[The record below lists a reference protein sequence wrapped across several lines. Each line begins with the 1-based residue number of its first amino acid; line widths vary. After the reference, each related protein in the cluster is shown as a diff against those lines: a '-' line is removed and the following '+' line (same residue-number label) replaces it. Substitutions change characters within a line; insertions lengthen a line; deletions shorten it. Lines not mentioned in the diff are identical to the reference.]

1 LFAAIESAPKQG
13 NLGKREELMEITTPL
28 IDVLGKFLDLT
39 STQFKLTSSNV
50 ANLDTPNYRAVGIDF
65 AAEFSAAASQAL
77 AARQDGSD
85 GQSAGTPG
93 STLSS
98 QSPVIQPVDGLLER
112 PDGNNVSM
120 DREGLNLAKEQLDY
134 KTGIELLQEQLSVI
148 RSAIQAQ

>member
-1 LFAAIESAPKQG
+1 
-13 NLGKREELMEITTPL
+13 MEITTPL

-65 AAEFSAAASQAL
+65 AAEFSSAASQVL

-85 GQSAGTPG
+85 GQSAGTEG
-93 STLSS
+93 STRSS
-98 QSPVIQPVDGLLER
+98 HAPAIEQVDGLLER

>member
-1 LFAAIESAPKQG
+1 
-13 NLGKREELMEITTPL
+13 MEITTPL

-39 STQFKLTSSNV
+39 STQFKLTSSNA
-50 ANLDTPNYRAVGIDF
+50 ANLDTPNYRTMGIDF
-65 AAEFSAAASQAL
+65 ASEFSAAASQAL
-77 AARQDGSD
+77 AARQDGSNGKPAAKLAPD
-85 GQSAGTPG
+85 LAGGTPAV
-93 STLSS
+93 
-98 QSPVIQPVDGLLER
+98 QQVDGLLER

>member
-1 LFAAIESAPKQG
+1 
-13 NLGKREELMEITTPL
+13 M
-28 IDVLGKFLDLT
+28 T

-65 AAEFSAAASQAL
+65 SAEFSAAASQAL
-77 AARQDGSD
+77 AARQDGSN
-85 GQSAGTPG
+85 GQPAGT
-93 STLSS
+93 SSSMLSNH
-98 QSPVIQPVDGLLER
+98 SPTIEQVDGLLER
-112 PDGNNVSM
+112 PDGNDVSM

>member
-1 LFAAIESAPKQG
+1 
-13 NLGKREELMEITTPL
+13 MEITTPL

-65 AAEFSAAASQAL
+65 ASEFSAAASQAL
-77 AARQDGSD
+77 AARQDGSN
-85 GQSAGTPG
+85 GMPAGPSSAMLTTRTPA
-93 STLSS
+93 
-98 QSPVIQPVDGLLER
+98 IQQVEGLLER
-112 PDGNNVSM
+112 PDGNDVSM

-134 KTGIELLQEQLSVI
+134 KTGIQLLQEQLAEI

>member
-1 LFAAIESAPKQG
+1 
-13 NLGKREELMEITTPL
+13 MEITTPL
-28 IDVLGKFLDLT
+28 IDVLGEFLDLT
-39 STQFKLTSSNV
+39 TTQFKLTSSNV

-85 GQSAGTPG
+85 GLPAGTG
-93 STLSS
+93 TASAALAS
-98 QSPVIQPVDGLLER
+98 QAPTIEQVDGLLER
-112 PDGNNVSM
+112 PDGNDVSM

-134 KTGIELLQEQLSVI
+134 KTGIELLQEQLSEI

>member
-1 LFAAIESAPKQG
+1 
-13 NLGKREELMEITTPL
+13 MEITTPL

-77 AARQDGSD
+77 AARQDGSN
-85 GQSAGTPG
+85 GLPATSG
-93 STLSS
+93 STLTSEA
-98 QSPVIQPVDGLLER
+98 PAIQQVDGLLER

-134 KTGIELLQEQLSVI
+134 KTGIQLLQEQLSEI

>member
-1 LFAAIESAPKQG
+1 MQ
-13 NLGKREELMEITTPL
+13 ITTPL

-39 STQFKLTSSNV
+39 ATQFKLTGSNV
-50 ANLDTPNYRAVGIDF
+50 ANLDTPNYRTLGIDF
-65 AAEFSAAASQAL
+65 ESAFSAASSQVL

-85 GQSAGTPG
+85 GQPAGASALALSERTP
-93 STLSS
+93 S
-98 QSPVIQPVDGLLER
+98 IQQVDGLLER

-134 KTGIELLQEQLSVI
+134 KTGVELLHEQLSVI

>member
-1 LFAAIESAPKQG
+1 
-13 NLGKREELMEITTPL
+13 MEITTPL

-50 ANLDTPNYRAVGIDF
+50 ANLDTPGYRTLGIDF
-65 AAEFSAAASQAL
+65 ASAFSSAASEAL
-77 AARQDGSD
+77 ASRGDGSD
-85 GQSAGTPG
+85 GQPTGGLASGFSGGAPAVEQVG
-93 STLSS
+93 
-98 QSPVIQPVDGLLER
+98 GLLER

>member
-1 LFAAIESAPKQG
+1 
-13 NLGKREELMEITTPL
+13 MEITTPL

-65 AAEFSAAASQAL
+65 ASEFSAAASQAL
-77 AARQDGSD
+77 AARQDGSLD
-85 GQSAGTPG
+85 GGQGFAPGASGSA
-93 STLSS
+93 LSGGAPTIK
-98 QSPVIQPVDGLLER
+98 QVGGLLER

-120 DREGLNLAKEQLDY
+120 DREGLDLAKEQLDY
-134 KTGIELLQEQLSVI
+134 KTGIELLQEQLSEI

>member
-1 LFAAIESAPKQG
+1 
-13 NLGKREELMEITTPL
+13 MEITTPL

-65 AAEFSAAASQAL
+65 ASEFSSAASEAL
-77 AARQDGSD
+77 AARQDGSN
-85 GQSAGTPG
+85 GLPAGISSA
-93 STLSS
+93 TLGNSA
-98 QSPVIQPVDGLLER
+98 PAIQQVNGLLER
-112 PDGNNVSM
+112 ADGNNVSM

-134 KTGIELLQEQLSVI
+134 KTGIELLQEQLSEI

>member
-1 LFAAIESAPKQG
+1 
-13 NLGKREELMEITTPL
+13 MEITTPL

-65 AAEFSAAASQAL
+65 AAEFSSAASQAL
-77 AARQDGSD
+77 AARQDGSN
-85 GQSAGTPG
+85 GMTAGT
-93 STLSS
+93 SS
-98 QSPVIQPVDGLLER
+98 AAITNHPPAIEQVDGLLER
-112 PDGNNVSM
+112 PDGNDVSM

>member
-1 LFAAIESAPKQG
+1 
-13 NLGKREELMEITTPL
+13 MEITTPL

-65 AAEFSAAASQAL
+65 ASEFSAAASQAL

-85 GQSAGTPG
+85 GQPVGNPG

-98 QSPVIQPVDGLLER
+98 PVPAIEQVDGLLER

>member
-1 LFAAIESAPKQG
+1 
-13 NLGKREELMEITTPL
+13 MEITTPL

-39 STQFKLTSSNV
+39 STQFKLTGSNV

-77 AARQDGSD
+77 AARQDGSN
-85 GQSAGTPG
+85 GQPARTS
-93 STLSS
+93 SSMLSS
-98 QSPVIQPVDGLLER
+98 QTPTIEPVDGLLER

>member
-1 LFAAIESAPKQG
+1 
-13 NLGKREELMEITTPL
+13 MEITTPL

-65 AAEFSAAASQAL
+65 ASEFSAAASQAL
-77 AARQDGSD
+77 AARQDGSE
-85 GQSAGTPG
+85 GQPVGNPG

-98 QSPVIQPVDGLLER
+98 PAPAIEQVDGLLER
-112 PDGNNVSM
+112 PDGNDVSM

>member
-1 LFAAIESAPKQG
+1 MLFRS
-13 NLGKREELMEITTPL
+13 
-28 IDVLGKFLDLT
+28 
-39 STQFKLTSSNV
+39 QFKLTSSNV

-77 AARQDGSD
+77 AARQDGSN
-85 GQSAGTPG
+85 GLPAGT
-93 STLSS
+93 SSATLTN
-98 QSPVIQPVDGLLER
+98 QAPAVQQVDGLLER

-134 KTGIELLQEQLSVI
+134 KTGIQLLQEQLSEI

>member
-1 LFAAIESAPKQG
+1 
-13 NLGKREELMEITTPL
+13 MEIATPL

-50 ANLDTPNYRAVGIDF
+50 ANIDTPNYRTMGIDF
-65 AAEFSAAASQAL
+65 ASEFSAAASRVL
-77 AARQDGSD
+77 SARQDGSD
-85 GQSAGTPG
+85 GEPADASG
-93 STLSS
+93 SILSS
-98 QSPVIQPVDGLLER
+98 RTPTIEPVDGLLER

-134 KTGIELLQEQLSVI
+134 KTGIELLQEQLAVI

>member
-1 LFAAIESAPKQG
+1 
-13 NLGKREELMEITTPL
+13 MEITTPL
-28 IDVLGKFLDLT
+28 MDVLGKFLDLT
-39 STQFKLTSSNV
+39 TTQFKLTSSNV
-50 ANLDTPNYRAVGIDF
+50 ANLDTPNYHAVGIDF

-85 GQSAGTPG
+85 GLPAGTANP
-93 STLSS
+93 SLTS
-98 QSPVIQPVDGLLER
+98 QAPTIEPVDGLLER
-112 PDGNNVSM
+112 PDGNDVSM

>member
-1 LFAAIESAPKQG
+1 
-13 NLGKREELMEITTPL
+13 MEITTPL
-28 IDVLGKFLDLT
+28 IDVLGNFLDLT

-65 AAEFSAAASQAL
+65 ATEFSAAASQAL
-77 AARQDGSD
+77 AARQDGSN
-85 GQSAGTPG
+85 GLPATSG
-93 STLSS
+93 STLTSEA
-98 QSPVIQPVDGLLER
+98 PAIQQVDGLLER

-134 KTGIELLQEQLSVI
+134 KTGIQLLQEQLSVI